1 MLWFFY
7 ALATAICWGLG
18 YALTEKLLHNG
29 ISPSVTLLMIV
40 LLQVPVFLTWAIYSG
55 SIKLSFDI
63 LSKDNNL
70 LIIAMIMTVVF
81 ALGNIFIMQAVG
93 LKNASHVNLI
103 EITYP
108 IFTVLFTL
116 ILFKTTHLNFASL
129 IGGAFI
135 LFGVIIIIYK
145 G

>member
-29 ISPSVTLLMIV
+29 VSPSVTLLMIV
-40 LLQVPVFLTWAIYSG
+40 LLQVPVFLFLAINSG
-55 SIKLSFDI
+55 SIKPSIDV
-63 LSKDNNL
+63 LSKDTNL
-70 LIIAMIMTVVF
+70 LIIAIIMCVVF
-81 ALGNIFIMQAVG
+81 TLGNIFIMQAVG

-108 IFTVLFTL
+108 IFTVLFTFL
-116 ILFKTTHLNFASL
+116 LFKTVHLNWASAF
-129 IGGAFI
+129 GGIMVISGAI
-135 LFGVIIIIYK
+135 LMIYK